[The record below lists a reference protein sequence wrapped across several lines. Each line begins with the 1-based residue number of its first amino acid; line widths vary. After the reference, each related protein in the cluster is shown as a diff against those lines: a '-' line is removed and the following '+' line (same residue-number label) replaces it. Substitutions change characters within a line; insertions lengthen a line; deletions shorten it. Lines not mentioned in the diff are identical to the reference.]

1 MIQNSEKISKR
12 ETVRKVNYVRS
23 RTVQLKNL
31 VLDIKKTTDIDMRD
45 EILAFLTDRFERAD
59 KRPK

>member
-1 MIQNSEKISKR
+1 MKNSEKISKQ
-12 ETVRKVNYVRS
+12 EKDRKVNYVRS

-45 EILAFLTDRFERAD
+45 EILAFLTDRFERTD